1 MKDKIGIIGFGNMG
15 RAIGLRLKTNYEVY
29 VFDKDERKTKTISG
43 IKIARTIND
52 LIDKVDTLILAV
64 KPQDFAALL
73 AEIKGHTKN
82 KLIISIAAGIKT
94 GAIEEFLGETRVV
107 RVMPNICAKIGQA
120 ESGLCKGK
128 YALDRDLDFTR
139 EVFNCIGRTW
149 SIKEEMIDALTA
161 ISGSGPAYIS
171 YDLEVKK
178 IDPLHISEEIK
189 EEYVRRLTEAAEE
202 VGLDNQTAE
211 ELASATTA
219 STISLITKTAVSPVE
234 LRKQITSKGGTT
246 ESALKILI
254 EGGSWKQAA
263 VAAKQR
269 AEELSKKE

>member
-15 RAIGLRLKTNYEVY
+15 QAIAQQLKANYEVY
-29 VFDKDERKTKTISG
+29 VFDKDKKKTKALSG
-43 IKIARTIND
+43 VEIARTIND
-52 LIDKVDTLILAV
+52 LIDKIDTLILAV
-64 KPQDFAALL
+64 KPQDFVTVLR
-73 AEIKGHTKN
+73 EIKGHTEN

-94 GAIEEFLGETRVV
+94 GDIEKFLGKTRIV
-107 RVMPNICAKIGQA
+107 RVMPNICAKIGEA
-120 ESGLCKGK
+120 ESGLSKGK

-139 EVFNCIGRTW
+139 EIFDCIGRTW
-149 SIKEEMIDALTA
+149 IIKEEMIDALTA
-161 ISGSGPAYIS
+161 ISGSGPAYIY

-202 VGLDNQTAE
+202 VGLDNLMAE
-211 ELASATTA
+211 ELASATA
-219 STISLITKTAVSPVE
+219 VSTISLLTKTAVSPVE

-246 ESALKILI
+246 ESALKVLA